1 MLCTLFATY
10 GALLNMDYTITPK
23 EFENFRALIYQECG
37 ISLNESKKT
46 LLVSRL
52 SKRLRTLELD
62 SFQAYYDMVA
72 GETEGEEF
80 TLLLDLVSTNKTD
93 FFREPKHFD
102 FLREQILPTL
112 QSTRRVRIWSSASS
126 SGEEPY
132 TIAMTL
138 YDSVP
143 DPERWDFKI
152 LASDISTRVLAR
164 AASGIYEDER
174 VRDLPKDVVE
184 RHFLRGKGERAGMI
198 KVKPHLIEMVRY
210 RRINLMDEAFP
221 VKEPLD
227 LIFCRN
233 VMIYFDRPTQAQLVT
248 KFYRYLKPG
257 GYLFIGHSESLQRLD
272 QPFKAIA
279 PTIYQKE
286 A

>member
-1 MLCTLFATY
+1 MEY
-10 GALLNMDYTITPK
+10 QITPR
-23 EFENFRALIYQECG
+23 EFEQFRDLIYRECG
-37 ISLNESKKT
+37 ISLSDNKQT

-62 SFQAYYDMVA
+62 SFQAYYDLVA
-72 GETEGEEF
+72 GQTEGAEF

-102 FLREQILPTL
+102 FLREQIVPML
-112 QSTRRVRIWSSASS
+112 QSTRSIRIWSAASS

-138 YDSVP
+138 HDAVP
-143 DPERWDFKI
+143 DPEQWDFKI

-164 AASGIYEDER
+164 AASGIYEEDR
-174 VRDLPKDVVE
+174 VQALPKEIVE
-184 RHFLRGKGERAGMI
+184 RHFLKGVGDRAGMV
-198 KVKPHLIEMVRY
+198 KVKSHLAQTIRF
-210 RRINLMDEAFP
+210 RRINLMDDTYPINA
-221 VKEPLD
+221 PLD

-233 VMIYFDRPTQAQLVT
+233 VMIYFDRPTQAKLAA

-257 GYLFIGHSESLQRLD
+257 GFLFIGHSESLQRLD
-272 QPFKAIA
+272 QQFTSVA
-279 PTIYQKE
+279 PTIYQKGT
-286 A
+286 

>member
-1 MLCTLFATY
+1 MEY
-10 GALLNMDYTITPK
+10 KITPK
-23 EFENFRALIYQECG
+23 EFEQFRALIYQECG
-37 ISLNESKKT
+37 ISLNDNKQT

-62 SFQAYYDMVA
+62 SFQAYYDLIA
-72 GETEGEEF
+72 DQTDGDEF

-93 FFREPKHFD
+93 FYREPNHFD
-102 FLREQILPTL
+102 FLREQILPVL
-112 QSTRRVRIWSSASS
+112 GSARSMRIWSAASS

-138 YDSVP
+138 YDGVA

-164 AASGIYEDER
+164 AASGVYEEDR
-174 VRDLPKDVVE
+174 VRTLPKEIVE
-184 RHFLRGKGERAGMI
+184 RHFLKGVGDRAGVV
-198 KVKPHLIEMVRY
+198 KVKPHLARMVRF
-210 RRINLMDEAFP
+210 RRINLMDERYP
-221 VKEPLD
+221 IKTPLD

-233 VMIYFDRPTQAQLVT
+233 VMIYFDRPTQAELAA

-257 GYLFIGHSESLQRLD
+257 GFLFIGHSESLQRLD
-272 QPFKAIA
+272 QPFTPVA
-279 PTIYQKE
+279 PTIYQR
-286 A
+286 AA

>member
-1 MLCTLFATY
+1 M
-10 GALLNMDYTITPK
+10 I
-23 EFENFRALIYQECG
+23 
-37 ISLNESKKT
+37 
-46 LLVSRL
+46 VSRL

-102 FLREQILPTL
+102 FLREQTLPTL

-126 SGEEPY
+126 SGEEPD

>member
-1 MLCTLFATY
+1 MLFATY
-10 GALLNMDYTITPK
+10 GAPLDMNYTITPK
-23 EFENFRALIYQECG
+23 EFEQFRALIYQECG

-62 SFQAYYDMVA
+62 SFQAYYDLVS
-72 GETEGEEF
+72 GQTESDEF

-143 DPERWDFKI
+143 DPERWDFQI

-164 AASGIYEDER
+164 AASGVYEGER
-174 VRDLPKDVVE
+174 VRDLPTGLVE
-184 RHFLRGKGERAGMI
+184 RHFLKGKGERAGTI
-198 KVKPHLIEMVRY
+198 KVKPHLSQMVRF
-210 RRINLMDEAFP
+210 RRINLMDDTFP
-221 VKEPLD
+221 IKSPLD

-233 VMIYFDRPTQAQLVT
+233 VMIYFDHPTQTQLVT
-248 KFYRYLKPG
+248 KFHRYLKPG

-272 QPFKAIA
+272 QPFESVA
-279 PTIYQKE
+279 PTIYRKE
-286 A
+286 G

>member
-1 MLCTLFATY
+1 M
-10 GALLNMDYTITPK
+10 
-23 EFENFRALIYQECG
+23 
-37 ISLNESKKT
+37 
-46 LLVSRL
+46 
-52 SKRLRTLELD
+52 
-62 SFQAYYDMVA
+62 
-72 GETEGEEF
+72 
-80 TLLLDLVSTNKTD
+80 
-93 FFREPKHFD
+93 
-102 FLREQILPTL
+102 PTL
-112 QSTRRVRIWSSASS
+112 QSSRRIRVWSSASS

-143 DPERWDFKI
+143 DPDRWDFKI

-164 AASGIYEDER
+164 AASGVYEDER
-174 VRDLPKDVVE
+174 VRELPAAIVE
-184 RHFLRGKGERAGMI
+184 RHFLKGKGSSAGMI
-198 KVKPHLIEMVRY
+198 KVKPHLTQMVRY
-210 RRINLMDEAFP
+210 RRINLMDENFP
-221 VKEPLD
+221 IKAPLD

-233 VMIYFDRPTQAQLVT
+233 VMIYFDRPTQAQLVN

-286 A
+286 M

>member
-1 MLCTLFATY
+1 
-10 GALLNMDYTITPK
+10 MDYTITPK

-37 ISLNESKKT
+37 ISLNDSKKT

-52 SKRLRTLELD
+52 SKRLRMLELD
-62 SFQAYYDMVA
+62 SFQAYYDRVA
-72 GETEGEEF
+72 GETDGEEF

-138 YDSVP
+138 HDSVP
-143 DPERWDFKI
+143 DPERWDCKI
-152 LASDISTRVLAR
+152 LASDISTRVLAK
-164 AASGIYEDER
+164 AASGIYEADR
-174 VRDLPKDVVE
+174 VRDLPPDLVE
-184 RHFLRGKGERAGMI
+184 RHFLKGKGERAGMI

-210 RRINLMDEAFP
+210 RRINLMDDTFP
-221 VKEPLD
+221 IKGHLD

-233 VMIYFDRPTQAQLVT
+233 VMIYFDRPTQTQLVN
-248 KFYRYLKPG
+248 KFHRYLKPG
-257 GYLFIGHSESLQRLD
+257 GFLFIGHSENIQSLD
-272 QPFKAIA
+272 QPFKAVA
-279 PTIYQKE
+279 PTIYRKE
-286 A
+286 M